1 MRWLNHKK
9 LLWCAFALLLFC
21 LLLPSCFPPV
31 AYAEKTYQITEA
43 ELTTLEQNLA
53 TLEAHS
59 KSKEESYSKLKKR
72 LETAEKQLMS
82 LQESNKTTQSLLA
95 NAEESLNRYA
105 KEQAH
110 KRAVEKRQ
118 RTTWAVIACIAT
130 AWAVCK

>member
-9 LLWCAFALLLFC
+9 LLYCAFALLLFC
-21 LLLPSCFPPV
+21 LLLPSCYPPC
-31 AYAEKTYQITEA
+31 AYAETTYTITEA
-43 ELTTLEQNLA
+43 ELTTLEANLQ

-59 KSKEESYSKLKKR
+59 KSKDESLRNLKKQ
-72 LETAEKQLMS
+72 LETADARLMS
-82 LQESNKTTQSLLA
+82 LQESNRTTQSLLA

-118 RTTWAVIACIAT
+118 RTTWAVLACIAT
-130 AWAVCK
+130 AWAIAK